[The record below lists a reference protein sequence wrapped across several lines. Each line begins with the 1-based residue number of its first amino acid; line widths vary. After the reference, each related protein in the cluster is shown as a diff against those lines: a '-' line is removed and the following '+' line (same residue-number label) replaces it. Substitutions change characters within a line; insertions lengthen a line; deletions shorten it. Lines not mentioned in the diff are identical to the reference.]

1 MDAESTYQVFDW
13 LWTSGQLSA
22 DDIGRLPDLGV
33 RNVINLALPSSTYA
47 LKGEAELV
55 TGLGLNYIHLP
66 VTWEAPEPAQLRRFF
81 LILQSLNEEPTWVHC
96 ARNMRVSAFV
106 FLYRRLCLGES
117 EETAS
122 YPLCEVWEPNPT
134 WQQFIRDALQGHA
147 EKPAERNDP
156 PHANPSP
163 PHPSP

>member
-1 MDAESTYQVFDW
+1 MDAESTHKVFDW

-22 DDIGRLPDLGV
+22 DDIARLPGLEV

-66 VTWEAPEPAQLRRFF
+66 VTWEAPEPAQLQRFF
-81 LILQSLNEEPTWVHC
+81 LILRSLEGERTWVHC

-117 EETAS
+117 EDAAS
-122 YPLCEVWEPNPT
+122 HPLREVWEPNPT
-134 WQQFIRDALQGHA
+134 WEAFINAAL
-147 EKPAERNDP
+147 RTP
-156 PHANPSP
+156 PGVTAGASSAN
-163 PHPSP
+163 

>member
-1 MDAESTYQVFDW
+1 
-13 LWTSGQLSA
+13 
-22 DDIGRLPDLGV
+22 
-33 RNVINLALPSSTYA
+33 LPSSTYA

-66 VTWEAPEPAQLRRFF
+66 VTWEAPEFAQLRRFF
-81 LILQSLNEEPTWVHC
+81 LILQSLNEELTWVHC

-117 EETAS
+117 EEAAS
-122 YPLCEVWEPNPT
+122 YPLREVWEPNPI

-147 EKPAERNDP
+147 EVPAERNDP
-156 PHANPSP
+156 RS
-163 PHPSP
+163 

>member
-1 MDAESTYQVFDW
+1 MDAESTHQVFDW

-22 DDIGRLPDLGV
+22 DDIARLPGLGV

-81 LILQSLNEEPTWVHC
+81 LILQSLGEEPTWVHC

-106 FLYRRLCLGES
+106 FLYRRLCLGEP
-117 EETAS
+117 EDAAS
-122 YPLCEVWEPNPT
+122 YPLREVWEPNPT
-134 WQQFIRDALQGHA
+134 WEAFISEALRVQPGILA
-147 EKPAERNDP
+147 DWDGRRG
-156 PHANPSP
+156 
-163 PHPSP
+163 

>member
-1 MDAESTYQVFDW
+1 MEAAPLRAGMDAESTHRVFDW

-22 DDIGRLPDLGV
+22 DDIARLPALGV

-81 LILQSLNEEPTWVHC
+81 LLLQSLAEEPTWVHC

-106 FLYRRLCLGES
+106 YLYRRLCLAES
-117 EETAS
+117 QDAAS
-122 YPLCEVWEPNPT
+122 YPLREVWQPNAT
-134 WQQFIRDALQGHA
+134 WAAFISEALRVPPRIDAKATG
-147 EKPAERNDP
+147 
-156 PHANPSP
+156 AN
-163 PHPSP
+163 

>member
-1 MDAESTYQVFDW
+1 MDAESTHQVFDW

-22 DDIGRLPDLGV
+22 DDIARLPALGV
-33 RNVINLALPSSTYA
+33 RNVINLMLPSSTYA

-66 VTWEAPEPAQLRRFF
+66 VSWEAPEPAQLRRFF
-81 LILQSLNEEPTWVHC
+81 SILQSLEEEPTWVHC

-117 EETAS
+117 EEAAAH
-122 YPLCEVWEPNPT
+122 PLREVWEPNPT
-134 WQQFIRDALQGHA
+134 WAAFIEEALRAPPPAAADAGS
-147 EKPAERNDP
+147 R
-156 PHANPSP
+156 
-163 PHPSP
+163 

>member
-1 MDAESTYQVFDW
+1 M
-13 LWTSGQLSA
+13 
-22 DDIGRLPDLGV
+22 

-66 VTWEAPEPAQLRRFF
+66 VTWEAPEIAQLRRFF
-81 LILQSLNEEPTWVHC
+81 LILQSLEEEPTWVHC

-117 EETAS
+117 EDAAS
-122 YPLCEVWEPNPT
+122 YPLREVWEPNPI
-134 WQQFIRDALQGHA
+134 WEAFISEALRA
-147 EKPAERNDP
+147 PPAILASAGGP
-156 PHANPSP
+156 V
-163 PHPSP
+163 

>member
-1 MDAESTYQVFDW
+1 MDAESTHQVFDW

-22 DDIGRLPDLGV
+22 DDIAKLPELGV

-55 TGLGLNYIHLP
+55 TGLGINYIHLP

-81 LILQSLNEEPTWVHC
+81 LILQSLGEEPTWVHC

-106 FLYRRLCLGES
+106 FLYRRLCLGEP
-117 EETAS
+117 EDAAY
-122 YPLCEVWEPNPT
+122 YPLREVWEPNPT
-134 WQQFIRDALQGHA
+134 WEAFIKQALLAPPAILADAGG
-147 EKPAERNDP
+147 P
-156 PHANPSP
+156 P
-163 PHPSP
+163 

>member
-1 MDAESTYQVFDW
+1 MDAESTHQVFDW

-22 DDIGRLPDLGV
+22 DDIARLPDLGV

-55 TGLGLNYIHLP
+55 TGLGINYIHLP

-81 LILQSLNEEPTWVHC
+81 LILQSLGEEPTWLHC

-106 FLYRRLCLGES
+106 FLYRRLCLGEP
-117 EETAS
+117 EDAAY
-122 YPLCEVWEPNPT
+122 YPLREVWEPNPT
-134 WQQFIRDALQGHA
+134 WEAFIKQALLA
-147 EKPAERNDP
+147 PSAIL
-156 PHANPSP
+156 PHAGGP
-163 PHPSP
+163 P

>member
-1 MDAESTYQVFDW
+1 MDAESTHQVFDW

-22 DDIGRLPDLGV
+22 DDIARLPALDV

-81 LILQSLNEEPTWVHC
+81 LLLQMLAGEPTWVHC

-117 EETAS
+117 EEAAS
-122 YPLCEVWEPNPT
+122 YPLREVWQPNAT
-134 WQQFIRDALQGHA
+134 WAAFISEAL
-147 EKPAERNDP
+147 RVP
-156 PHANPSP
+156 PHIDTDATTTS
-163 PHPSP
+163 

>member
-1 MDAESTYQVFDW
+1 MDAESTHRVFDW

-22 DDIGRLPDLGV
+22 QDIAQLPALGV

-66 VTWEAPEPAQLRRFF
+66 VTWETPELAQLRKFF
-81 LILQSLNEEPTWVHC
+81 VILGSLQQEATWVHC
-96 ARNMRVSAFV
+96 ARNMRVSVFV

-117 EETAS
+117 VDAAS
-122 YPLCEVWEPNPT
+122 HPLREVWEPNPA
-134 WQQFIRDALQGHA
+134 WQDFIREAL
-147 EKPAERNDP
+147 R
-156 PHANPSP
+156 SP
-163 PHPSP
+163 PGSVPDNGAAARS